1 MLLKNRCGMREVNE
15 KTSGMWE
22 CPSSKQWE
30 AGGRSKKSKRS
41 KIVVG
46 GGRREGGQK
55 WHWEAGCRTKMKREA
70 RCCTRV
76 SPALI

>member
-22 CPSSKQWE
+22 CPSSKQRE
-30 AGGRSKKSKRS
+30 AGGRSKTSKRS

-46 GGRREGGQK
+46 GGRREGG
-55 WHWEAGCRTKMKREA
+55 
-70 RCCTRV
+70 
-76 SPALI
+76 

>member
-30 AGGRSKKSKRS
+30 AGGSSKMSKRS

-46 GGRREGGQK
+46 GGMREGG
-55 WHWEAGCRTKMKREA
+55 
-70 RCCTRV
+70 
-76 SPALI
+76 